1 MTRFS
6 LPRFLKSS
14 SSSPER
20 EVELSPQLVRAP
32 RLASNFPVHSDSAEC
47 KIYEN
52 VGKAVIYSF
61 RSITQNITRLLF
73 PLLTR

>member
-20 EVELSPQLVRAP
+20 DVELSPQLVRAP
-32 RLASNFPVHSDSAEC
+32 RLASNFPVHSDAAEC
-47 KIYEN
+47 KIYQSAGET
-52 VGKAVIYSF
+52 VIYSF
-61 RSITQNITRLLF
+61 RPITRNITRLLF